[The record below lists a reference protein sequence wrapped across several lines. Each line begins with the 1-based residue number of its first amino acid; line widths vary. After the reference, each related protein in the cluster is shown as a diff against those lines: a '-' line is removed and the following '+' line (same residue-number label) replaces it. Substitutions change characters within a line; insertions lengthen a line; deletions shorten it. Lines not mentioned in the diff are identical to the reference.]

1 MQKQKLLLYGTQMKA
16 LVDMLSAGTTR
27 EDRELVLRMEG
38 EYKSLL
44 SEQSF
49 SNGMLA
55 SHLKKSIL
63 PAVAA
68 YKTLIADGKTKEQAF
83 EAVRASVLS
92 DSEKQKK
99 AFVFALHA
107 QYKLRVFLRGIRER
121 IEQGFHLS
129 AVQQ

>member
-1 MQKQKLLLYGTQMKA
+1 MQKQKLLLYGTQMKTLLDTLA
-16 LVDMLSAGTTR
+16 DTA
-27 EDRELVLRMEG
+27 EENAELVLRMEG

-68 YKTLIADGKTKEQAF
+68 YKTLIADGKQKNKRLKRCALPYCRIRKNKKRRF
-83 EAVRASVLS
+83 KKSVHCHS
-92 DSEKQKK
+92 
-99 AFVFALHA
+99 VFC
-107 QYKLRVFLRGIRER
+107 
-121 IEQGFHLS
+121 
-129 AVQQ
+129 